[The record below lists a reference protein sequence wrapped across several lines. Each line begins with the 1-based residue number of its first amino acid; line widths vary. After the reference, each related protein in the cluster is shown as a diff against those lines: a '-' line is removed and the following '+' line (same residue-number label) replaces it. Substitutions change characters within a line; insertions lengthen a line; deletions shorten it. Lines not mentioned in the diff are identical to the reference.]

1 MIIKLFTSLDGA
13 PCKQETDAKIM
24 RRPQTKSGDP
34 AGLCH
39 LKEIQEL
46 DSRATHENDNKL
58 ETGNSSRFVFTP
70 ENDNKNI
77 SSPVGEARWGAT
89 RRESKGGVPCLA

>member
-70 ENDNKNI
+70 RMTIKTF
-77 SSPVGEARWGAT
+77 PPQLGRL
-89 RRESKGGVPCLA
+89 GGVQPAGKVREVCHA